1 MVGDLSFLRT
11 LSTLKSDKIEK
22 LSRFYKA
29 IEDGVVYLDADRKA
43 RIQALKQERE
53 IAQTSLERIAVQMT
67 QQVALTPERIDAFTD
82 FMRRKLE

>member
-22 LSRFYKA
+22 LSRLYKA
-29 IEDGVVYLDADRKA
+29 IEDGVFYLDADRKA

-53 IAQTSLERIAVQMT
+53 IAQASLERIAVQMT

-82 FMRRKLE
+82 LMRRKLE

>member
-82 FMRRKLE
+82 LMRRKLE